1 MFKRRP
7 GAPFF
12 WVLVYNNA
20 TFVKRSESDMPLS
33 IIILAAGQGVRMK
46 STHSKVMHTLAG
58 KPMLQHVVNAS
69 LDLDPDQILVVV
81 GHHSDRIRS
90 VMQDQDL
97 EFIEQSD
104 QLGTGHAVA
113 QCLPNLNKG
122 NDVLVLYGD
131 VPLISVDTIR
141 TLLEK
146 ADDTTVNILSFLPN
160 NSQGYGRI
168 LRSADGSVEA
178 IVEEKDT
185 SAEQKK
191 IRESNSGILFID
203 GKKIGELIRNLDN
216 KNAQGEYLLT
226 DVVKHSVQQGLKVA
240 TVICSE
246 NDEVY
251 GVNNQ
256 AQLAQVEAAYRRM
269 QAQKLMRDG
278 VKLYDP
284 ARIDVRG
291 NLEAGADV
299 EIDVNCVFEGDVS
312 LSDGV
317 KIGANCVIRNSSIG
331 NDSVVLPMSSIDEAI
346 IGKRVSIGPFARIR
360 PGTECADG
368 VKIGN
373 FVETKKAKIGD
384 GSKVNHLSY
393 VGDAEVGTAV
403 NIGAGTITCNY
414 DGVNKFKTIIE
425 DGVFIGSNTQLVA
438 PVKIGHGATIGA
450 GSTITGDAPANKL
463 TLSRSKQVTINAWK
477 KPVRKK

>member
-1 MFKRRP
+1 
-7 GAPFF
+7 
-12 WVLVYNNA
+12 
-20 TFVKRSESDMPLS
+20 MPLS

-46 STHSKVMHTLAG
+46 SSQPKVMHALAG
-58 KPMLQHVVNAS
+58 KPMLQHVVDTS
-69 LDLDPDQILVVV
+69 LALEPEQTIVVV
-81 GHHSDRIRS
+81 GHQSDQVRS
-90 VMQDQDL
+90 LVHDQGL
-97 EFIEQSD
+97 EFVEQSD

-113 QCLPNLNKG
+113 QCLPDLNKG

-141 TLLEK
+141 SLVDM
-146 ADDTTVNILSFLPN
+146 ADDSTVNILSFLPK

-168 LRSADGSVEA
+168 LRSADGNVEA

-185 SAEQKK
+185 SDEQKK

-203 GKKIGELIRNLDN
+203 GNKIGDLVRNLDN
-216 KNAQGEYLLT
+216 NNVQGEYLLT
-226 DVVKHSVQQGLKVA
+226 DVVKHSVQQGLKVTA
-240 TVICSE
+240 IICPE
-246 NDEVY
+246 NEEVY

-256 AQLAQVEAAYRRM
+256 VQLAEVEIIYRRR
-269 QAQKLMRDG
+269 QANKLMREG

-284 ARIDVRG
+284 TRIDVRG
-291 NLEAGADV
+291 NLNVGTDV
-299 EIDVNCVFEGDVS
+299 EIDINCIFEGDVS

-317 KIGANCVIRNSSIG
+317 KIGANCVIRNTSIG
-331 NDSVVLPMSSIDEAI
+331 SDSIVLPMSSIDEAM

-360 PGTECADG
+360 PGTECADE

-373 FVETKKAKIGD
+373 FVEAKKAKIGV

-393 VGDAEVGTAV
+393 VGDAEVGASV

-438 PVKIGHGATIGA
+438 PVKIARGATIGA
-450 GSTITGDAPANKL
+450 GSTITSDTPADKL
-463 TLSRSKQVTINAWK
+463 TLSRSKQVTIDAWK

>member
-1 MFKRRP
+1 
-7 GAPFF
+7 
-12 WVLVYNNA
+12 
-20 TFVKRSESDMPLS
+20 MPLS
-33 IIILAAGQGVRMK
+33 IIILAAGQGVRMN
-46 STHSKVMHTLAG
+46 SSQPKVMHALAG
-58 KPMLQHVVNAS
+58 RPMLQHVVDTS
-69 LDLDPDQILVVV
+69 LALAPEQIIVVV
-81 GHHSDRIRS
+81 GHQSDQVRNL
-90 VMQDQDL
+90 VHDQGL
-97 EFIEQSD
+97 EFVEQSD

-113 QCLPNLNKG
+113 QCLPDLNKG

-141 TLLEK
+141 SLLNK
-146 ADDTTVNILSFLPN
+146 ADDGTVNILSFLPQ

-168 LRSADGSVEA
+168 LRSENGSVEA

-185 SAEQKK
+185 SDEQRN

-203 GKKIGELIRNLDN
+203 GNKIGDLVRALDN
-216 KNAQGEYLLT
+216 NNVQGEYLLT
-226 DVVKHSVQQGLKVA
+226 DVVKHSVQQGLKVTA
-240 TVICSE
+240 IICPDNE
-246 NDEVY
+246 EVY

-256 AQLAQVEAAYRRM
+256 AQLAEVEKIYRRR
-269 QAQKLMRDG
+269 QADKLMREG

-291 NLEAGADV
+291 NLSVGIDV
-299 EIDVNCVFEGDVS
+299 EIDINCIFEGDVS

-317 KIGANCVIRNSSIG
+317 KIGANCVIRNTSIG
-331 NDSVVLPMSSIDEAI
+331 NDSLVLPMSSIDQAM

-360 PGTECADG
+360 PGTECADE

-373 FVETKKAKIGD
+373 FVETKKARIGV

-393 VGDAEVGTAV
+393 VGDAEVGAAV

-438 PVKIGHGATIGA
+438 PVKIARGATIGA
-450 GSTITGDAPANKL
+450 GSTITSDTPADKL
-463 TLSRSKQVTINAWK
+463 TLSRSKQVTINTWK

>member
-1 MFKRRP
+1 
-7 GAPFF
+7 
-12 WVLVYNNA
+12 
-20 TFVKRSESDMPLS
+20 MPLS

-46 STHSKVMHTLAG
+46 SSQPKVMHALAG
-58 KPMLQHVVNAS
+58 KPMLQHVVDTS
-69 LDLDPDQILVVV
+69 LALEPEQTIVVV
-81 GHHSDRIRS
+81 GHQSDQVRS
-90 VMQDQDL
+90 LVHDQGL
-97 EFIEQSD
+97 EFVEQSD

-113 QCLPNLNKG
+113 QCLPDLNKG

-141 TLLEK
+141 SLVDM
-146 ADDTTVNILSFLPN
+146 ADDSTVNILSFLPK

-168 LRSADGSVEA
+168 LRSADGNVEA

-185 SAEQKK
+185 SDEQKK

-203 GKKIGELIRNLDN
+203 GNKIGDLVRNLDN
-216 KNAQGEYLLT
+216 NNVQGEYLLT
-226 DVVKHSVQQGLKVA
+226 DVVKHSVQQGLKVTA
-240 TVICSE
+240 IICPE
-246 NDEVY
+246 NEEVY

-256 AQLAQVEAAYRRM
+256 AQLAQVEKIYRRR
-269 QAQKLMRDG
+269 QANKLMREG

-291 NLEAGADV
+291 NLNVGTDV
-299 EIDVNCVFEGDVS
+299 EIDINCIFEGDVS

-317 KIGANCVIRNSSIG
+317 KIGANCVIRNTSIG
-331 NDSVVLPMSSIDEAI
+331 SDSIVLPMSSIDEAM

-360 PGTECADG
+360 PGTECADE

-373 FVETKKAKIGD
+373 FVEAKKAKIGV

-393 VGDAEVGTAV
+393 VGDAEVGASV

-438 PVKIGHGATIGA
+438 PVKIARGATIGA
-450 GSTITGDAPANKL
+450 GSTITSDTPADKL
-463 TLSRSKQVTINAWK
+463 TLSRSKQVTIDAWK

>member
-1 MFKRRP
+1 
-7 GAPFF
+7 
-12 WVLVYNNA
+12 
-20 TFVKRSESDMPLS
+20 MPLS

-46 STHSKVMHTLAG
+46 SSQPKVMHALAG
-58 KPMLQHVVNAS
+58 KPMLQHVVDTS
-69 LDLDPDQILVVV
+69 LALEPEQTIVVV
-81 GHHSDRIRS
+81 GHQSDQVRS
-90 VMQDQDL
+90 LVHDQGL
-97 EFIEQSD
+97 EFVEQSD

-113 QCLPNLNKG
+113 QCLPDLNKG

-141 TLLEK
+141 SLVDM
-146 ADDTTVNILSFLPN
+146 ADDSTVNILSFLPK

-168 LRSADGSVEA
+168 LRSADGNVEA

-185 SAEQKK
+185 SDEQKK

-203 GKKIGELIRNLDN
+203 GNKIGDLVRNLDN
-216 KNAQGEYLLT
+216 NNVQGEYLLT
-226 DVVKHSVQQGLKVA
+226 DVVKHSVQQGLKVTA
-240 TVICSE
+240 IICPE
-246 NDEVY
+246 NEEVY

-256 AQLAQVEAAYRRM
+256 VQLAEVEIIYRRR
-269 QAQKLMRDG
+269 QANKLMREG

-291 NLEAGADV
+291 NLNVGTDV
-299 EIDVNCVFEGDVS
+299 EIDINCIFEGDVS

-317 KIGANCVIRNSSIG
+317 KIGANCVIRNTSIG
-331 NDSVVLPMSSIDEAI
+331 SDSIVLPMSSIDEAM

-360 PGTECADG
+360 PGTECADE

-373 FVETKKAKIGD
+373 FVEAKKAKIGV

-393 VGDAEVGTAV
+393 VGDAEVGASV

-438 PVKIGHGATIGA
+438 PVKIARGATIGA
-450 GSTITGDAPANKL
+450 GSTITSDTPADKL
-463 TLSRSKQVTINAWK
+463 TLSRSKQVTIDAWK

>member
-1 MFKRRP
+1 
-7 GAPFF
+7 
-12 WVLVYNNA
+12 
-20 TFVKRSESDMPLS
+20 MPLS
-33 IIILAAGQGVRMK
+33 IIILAAGQGVRMN
-46 STHSKVMHTLAG
+46 SSQPKVMHALAG
-58 KPMLQHVVNAS
+58 RPMLQHVVDTS
-69 LDLDPDQILVVV
+69 LALAPDQIIVVV
-81 GHHSDRIRS
+81 GHQSDQVRNL
-90 VMQDQDL
+90 VHDQGL
-97 EFIEQSD
+97 EFVEQSD

-113 QCLPNLNKG
+113 QCLPDLNKG

-141 TLLEK
+141 SLLEK
-146 ADDTTVNILSFLPN
+146 ADDTTVNILSFLPED
-160 NSQGYGRI
+160 SQGYGRI

-185 SAEQKK
+185 TDEQRN

-203 GKKIGELIRNLDN
+203 GNKIGDLVRTLDN
-216 KNAQGEYLLT
+216 NNVQGEYLLT
-226 DVVKHSVQQGLKVA
+226 DVVKHSVQQGLKVTA
-240 TVICSE
+240 IICPDNE
-246 NDEVY
+246 EVY

-256 AQLAQVEAAYRRM
+256 AQLAEVEKIYRRR
-269 QAQKLMRDG
+269 QADKLMREG

-291 NLEAGADV
+291 NLSVGTDV
-299 EIDVNCVFEGDVS
+299 EIDINCIFEGDVS

-317 KIGANCVIRNSSIG
+317 KIGANCVIRNTSIG
-331 NDSVVLPMSSIDEAI
+331 SDSIVLPMSSIDQAM

-360 PGTECADG
+360 PGTECADE

-373 FVETKKAKIGD
+373 FVETKKARIGV

-393 VGDAEVGTAV
+393 VGDAEVGAAV

-425 DGVFIGSNTQLVA
+425 DGVFIGSNTQLIA
-438 PVKIGHGATIGA
+438 PVKIARGATIGA
-450 GSTITGDAPANKL
+450 GSTITSDTPADKL
-463 TLSRSKQVTINAWK
+463 TLSRSKQVTINTWK